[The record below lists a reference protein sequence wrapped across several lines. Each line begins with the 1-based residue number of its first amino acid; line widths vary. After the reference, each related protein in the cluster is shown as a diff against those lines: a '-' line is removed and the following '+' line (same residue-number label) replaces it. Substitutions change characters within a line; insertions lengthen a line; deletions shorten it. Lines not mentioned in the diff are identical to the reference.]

1 MSDKRVENTNLVSMR
16 GTIEEEFHFS
26 HDSNGENFYTT
37 DLVIHRRSE
46 AEDRIPVVASD
57 RVMDVT
63 QSYAGSCVSVHGMFQ
78 SRNYRDEEKVRT
90 ALSVLAREVSLVEG
104 SETTPQD
111 HIYLEGFLCKQ
122 PVFRKTP
129 GGREISEL
137 ILAVNRST
145 GRTDYIPCISWGK
158 TARFA
163 SGLPVGSHLMV
174 WGRIQSREYSKKTDQ
189 EVKIHVTYEVSVAR
203 LELY

>member
-1 MSDKRVENTNLVSMR
+1 MGDKRIENTNLVSMR
-16 GTIEEEFHFS
+16 GKIEKEFRFS
-26 HDSNGENFYTT
+26 HDSHGENFYTT
-37 DLVIHRRSE
+37 DLVIHRRSD
-46 AEDRIPVVASD
+46 AEDRIPLVVSD
-57 RVMDVT
+57 RVMDVR
-63 QSYAGSCVSVHGMFQ
+63 QSYAGSYVSVHGLFQ

-90 ALSVLAREVSLVEG
+90 ALSVLARDFSVVDDEERG
-104 SETTPQD
+104 PQD
-111 HIYLEGFLCKQ
+111 HIYLEGFLCKK

-163 SGLPVGSHLMV
+163 SGLPVGCHLMV
-174 WGRIQSREYSKKTDQ
+174 WGRIQSREYSKKTEE
-189 EVKIHVTYEVSVAR
+189 EVKLRVTYEVSVAR